1 LKKRN
6 RHKKQTGKRREWSFS
21 PKNRSALTWISGSL
35 FICGL
40 AIMAGIYWERN
51 ATVNE
56 VRYIN
61 NHFTDVHELDS
72 VIEAPIGLHP
82 DSINYQELIKAAR
95 SLPYVEGAGIR
106 VDARGRMII
115 DIDERNPIAMLLE
128 GNNRVYID
136 EQGVRMPVILQK
148 TVNVPL
154 LHNPGFK
161 SENGQLAGDAFKA
174 VRDFLIA
181 ARNNE
186 FGWITISEVGF
197 NPEEGVIALSHE
209 NGVKLIFGFAGFEE
223 RMIHWEAFYSEII
236 RKEGIDQFS
245 LIDLRYRNQ
254 IVTR

>member
-6 RHKKQTGKRREWSFS
+6 RNKKQKNSRSVWTSS
-21 PKNRSALTWISGSL
+21 LKNRTALTWISGSVFL
-35 FICGL
+35 FGL

-56 VRYIN
+56 VRFIN
-61 NHFTDVHELDS
+61 NHFTDDKELSD

-82 DSINYQELIKAAR
+82 DSVDYRELIQAF
-95 SLPYVEGAGIR
+95 STLPYVQRAGIR
-106 VDARGRMII
+106 VDARGRLIA
-115 DIDERNPIAMLLE
+115 DIEERTPIAMLLE
-128 GNNRVYID
+128 GSDRVYID
-136 EQGVRMPVILQK
+136 EEGTRMPVILQK
-148 TVNVPL
+148 TVDVPL
-154 LHNPGFK
+154 LHQAGFQV
-161 SENGQLAGDAFKA
+161 EEDRLTGNAFEYT
-174 VRDFLIA
+174 RDFLMA

-197 NPEEGVIALSHE
+197 DHEEGVVALSHE
-209 NGVKLIFGFAGFEE
+209 NGVKLIFGLGGYEE
-223 RMIHWEAFYSEII
+223 KLSYWETFYSEVI